1 MKNFTRFFLILFVA
15 NFLLAVS
22 CSRKTKDILYLRGQL
37 KDSTSVYHVDYI
49 PKIESNDL
57 LDIKLVS
64 ANDDASKLFT
74 PPIDNS
80 KSAISYSS
88 GVAARGGY
96 LVDVDGIL
104 ELPFIGK
111 MKVAGKT
118 RSELETEIESK
129 LSEYIKEPIIQIQ
142 IINFKITVLG
152 EVGNPGTFNVPNEK
166 ITIFEALGIAG
177 DLNITGKRKDIIVIR
192 EVGKK
197 RMEFTVDLTSKD
209 IFHSPVYFLKQND
222 LIYVSPNKAK
232 INTSSYSQIYMPIL
246 SSLSLLLTA
255 ITLFLRY

>member
-1 MKNFTRFFLILFVA
+1 
-15 NFLLAVS
+15 
-22 CSRKTKDILYLRGQL
+22 
-37 KDSTSVYHVDYI
+37 VDYI

-96 LVDVDGIL
+96 LVDVDGVL

-118 RSELETEIESK
+118 RSELESEIESK

-166 ITIFEALGIAG
+166 ITIFEALGVAG

-246 SSLSLLLTA
+246 SSLSLLLSA

>member
-1 MKNFTRFFLILFVA
+1 MLKIIKYIFFIATVHLI
-15 NFLLAVS
+15 LAVS
-22 CSRKTKDILYLRGQL
+22 CSRKTKDILLLQGQI
-37 KDSTSVYHVDYI
+37 KDSTTIFHVEYV
-49 PKIESNDL
+49 PRIESNDL

-64 ANDDASKLFT
+64 ANDEASKLFT
-74 PPIDNS
+74 PPVDNS

-96 LVDVDGIL
+96 LVDIEGGL

-118 RSELETEIESK
+118 RSELESEIEMK
-129 LSEYIKEPIIQIQ
+129 LSEYIKDPIIQIH

-152 EVGNPGTFNVPNEK
+152 EVSHPGTFSIPNEK

-177 DLNITGKRKDIIVIR
+177 DLTITGKRKNVIVIR

-197 RMEFTVDLTSKD
+197 RVEYVVDLTSKD
-209 IFHSPVYFLKQND
+209 IFHSPIYFLKQND
-222 LIYVSPNKAK
+222 LVYVSPNKAK

-246 SSLSLLLTA
+246 SSVSVLLSALTLLLR
-255 ITLFLRY
+255 F

>member
-1 MKNFTRFFLILFVA
+1 MLKITKYIFFIATVHLI
-15 NFLLAVS
+15 LAVS
-22 CSRKTKDILYLRGQL
+22 CSRKTKDILLLQGQI
-37 KDSTSVYHVDYI
+37 KDSTTIFHVDYV

-96 LVDVDGIL
+96 LVDVDGVL

-118 RSELETEIESK
+118 RSELESEIELK
-129 LSEYIKEPIIQIQ
+129 LSEYIKDPIIQIQ
-142 IINFKITVLG
+142 IINFKVTVLG
-152 EVGNPGTFNVPNEK
+152 EVSNPGTFNVPNEK
-166 ITIFEALGIAG
+166 ITIFEALGVAG
-177 DLNITGKRKDIIVIR
+177 DLTITGKRKDIIVIR

-197 RMEFTVDLTSKD
+197 RMEFIIDLTSKD
-209 IFHSPVYFLKQND
+209 VFHSPAYFLKQND
-222 LIYVSPNKAK
+222 LVYVSPNNAK

-246 SSLSLLLTA
+246 SSLSLLLSA

>member
-1 MKNFTRFFLILFVA
+1 M
-15 NFLLAVS
+15 
-22 CSRKTKDILYLRGQL
+22 
-37 KDSTSVYHVDYI
+37 DYI

-118 RSELETEIESK
+118 RSELESEIESK
-129 LSEYIKEPIIQIQ
+129 LSDYIKEPIIQIQ

-166 ITIFEALGIAG
+166 ITIFEALGVAG

-246 SSLSLLLTA
+246 SSLSLLLSA